1 VRRWVAAIAA
11 AILLLGAIGG
21 LVAWWRLHEGG
32 RTTTVSAEEALDKY
46 RAAVASTTTAPAT
59 TPPRPATTAPARA
72 TPSPPT
78 TAAPPVRLPEP
89 GVYTYATTGSDG
101 VDALGGA
108 RHQYPATT
116 TITVTPKDCGV
127 VQRWVAAEERWDEM
141 SSCLSGN
148 GVAMTHFTGFHR
160 FFGGDSVDD
169 YVCAGEPR
177 PVDAAAGTTWTTTCV
192 ASDETTVHH
201 GTVVGKQDLMVGGA
215 TVPTLHVTDVE
226 DDGDPT
232 DRQAIDTWYQVGTDL
247 VVRRT
252 SHIATSSSS
261 PVGVVHYDET
271 YQIDLQSLTPQR

>member
-1 VRRWVAAIAA
+1 MERHTGDVRRWVAAIAA
-11 AILLLGAIGG
+11 AILLLVAIGG
-21 LVAWWRLHEGG
+21 LVAWWRLHDGG
-32 RTTTVSAEEALDKY
+32 RTTTVSAEEALNKY
-46 RAAVASTTTAPAT
+46 RAAAASTTTE
-59 TPPRPATTAPARA
+59 PATTASASTA
-72 TPSPPT
+72 PT
-78 TAAPPVRLPEP
+78 TAAPPARLLEP

-108 RHQYPATT
+108 RHPYPATT
-116 TITVTPKDCGV
+116 TITVIPTDCGV
-127 VQRWVAAEERWDEM
+127 LQRWVAAEERWDET
-141 SSCLSGN
+141 SSCLSGG

-169 YVCAGEPR
+169 YVCSGEPR
-177 PVDAAAGTTWTTTCV
+177 PVDAAAGTSWTTTCV

-201 GTVVGKQDLMVGGA
+201 GTVVGREDLMVGGA
-215 TVPTLHVTDVE
+215 PVPTLHVTDVE

-232 DRQAIDTWYQVGTDL
+232 DRQSIETWYQVGTDL

-271 YQIDLQSLTPQR
+271 YQIDLQSLTPQQ